1 MVGKISTLVNSFS
14 NGLIDK
20 ILNPPGSPK
29 YIKKKNEEYKRK
41 WTDASNNYTNAP
53 FELSLAEKNFYV
65 YNSGEPGGDDI
76 YNMTIIDRFANT
88 ANDLRQNS
96 IDKQQE
102 FMANLTESLNQY
114 QGEIL
119 FSERTV
125 QLLQVRQKENADL
138 LKKME
143 MYERILQT
151 SERKVVYEVKDADSL
166 HTWRRGMLFL
176 YYTAIVCY
184 IIFGNFIPDKLY
196 NNKSVWLIIVIVSL
210 IPIILNLVIK
220 WIFIIFSVL
229 GYWFNEL
236 PHKDIYS
243 ELGEDRPSAP

>member
-1 MVGKISTLVNSFS
+1 M
-14 NGLIDK
+14 
-20 ILNPPGSPK
+20 
-29 YIKKKNEEYKRK
+29 
-41 WTDASNNYTNAP
+41 
-53 FELSLAEKNFYV
+53 
-65 YNSGEPGGDDI
+65 
-76 YNMTIIDRFANT
+76 
-88 ANDLRQNS
+88 
-96 IDKQQE
+96 
-102 FMANLTESLNQY
+102 
-114 QGEIL
+114 

-176 YYTAIVCY
+176 YYSAIVCY